1 MTLDALLHIA
11 LGAVERAASIV
22 RQRRPGVIV
31 EKADRDLVSETDLS
45 VERAVRAFLRER
57 TPDIGF
63 VGEEEGIGGGSN
75 GSDLVWTLDPIDG
88 TSNYVRGLP
97 LCAISLALVDG
108 TSTVL
113 GVIDLPFLD
122 SRYRTVVGRGAY
134 LGDTRLR
141 TSRTRDLREAIVA
154 VGDYATGNDAAAKN
168 RDRLG
173 LTQEL
178 ALRAQRIRMLGTA
191 ALDLAWLAEGKL
203 DAAVML
209 SNKPWDTLAGV
220 LLAREAGAFVY
231 GRSGESHD
239 ADSTA
244 TVACANEQL
253 ATEIVALITSL
264 GLPSTS

>member
-1 MTLDALLHIA
+1 MTLDALLRIA

-45 VERAVRAFLRER
+45 VERAVPCANRLPISDSSAKK
-57 TPDIGF
+57 
-63 VGEEEGIGGGSN
+63 EEGIGGGSS

-108 TSTVL
+108 ASTVL

-134 LGDTRLR
+134 LGNTRLR

-154 VGDYATGNDAAAKN
+154 VGEYATGNDAAKN
-168 RDRLG
+168 LDRLA

-178 ALRAQRIRMLGTA
+178 ALRVQRIRMLGTA
-191 ALDLAWLAEGKL
+191 ALDLAWLAEGKV

>member
-1 MTLDALLHIA
+1 
-11 LGAVERAASIV
+11 
-22 RQRRPGVIV
+22 
-31 EKADRDLVSETDLS
+31 
-45 VERAVRAFLRER
+45 
-57 TPDIGF
+57 
-63 VGEEEGIGGGSN
+63 
-75 GSDLVWTLDPIDG
+75 
-88 TSNYVRGLP
+88 

-108 TSTVL
+108 ASTVL
-113 GVIDLPFLD
+113 GVIDRPFLD

-134 LGDTRLR
+134 LGNTRLR
-141 TSRTRDLREAIVA
+141 TSRTRDLREAIAA

-168 RDRLG
+168 LDRLA

-178 ALRAQRIRMLGTA
+178 ALRVQRIRILGTE
-191 ALDLAWLAEGKL
+191 ALDLAWLAEGKV